1 MAHTITELNQM
12 TQAEFVMTLGDVFEH
27 TPSIAEQAWH
37 QRPFTD
43 IANLHQTMGTLVEQM
58 PATAQLA
65 LIRAHPDLGSRV
77 HMAAA
82 SVQEQT
88 SVGLNR
94 LSSSEYE
101 QFQTLNTTYQTKF
114 GFPFIMAI
122 RGQTKDEILAAFT
135 QRLQNTPASER
146 QRALLEIQ
154 KIARF
159 RLDDLCDTDCDA
171 DVVLS
176 TLEEA

>member
-1 MAHTITELNQM
+1 MAYTITELNQM
-12 TQAEFVMTLGDVFEH
+12 TQAEFVTVLGDVFEH
-27 TPSIAEQAWH
+27 TPSIAKQAWH
-37 QRPFTD
+37 QRPFADVT
-43 IANLHQTMGTLVEQM
+43 NLHQTMVTLVEQM
-58 PATAQLA
+58 SETAQLD

-82 SVQEQT
+82 SIQEQT

-94 LSSSEYE
+94 LRPSEYE

-135 QRLQNTPASER
+135 QRLQNTPASEH

-171 DVVLS
+171 DTVHRS
-176 TLEEA
+176 LEES

>member
-12 TQAEFVMTLGDVFEH
+12 TQADFVTTLGDVFEH
-27 TPSIAEQAWH
+27 TPRIAAQAWH

-43 IANLHQTMGTLVEQM
+43 VANLHQTMVALVEQM
-58 PATAQLA
+58 SETAQLD

-88 SVGLNR
+88 NVGLNR
-94 LSSSEYE
+94 LKPSEYE
-101 QFQTLNTTYQTKF
+101 QFQTLNTAYQTKF

-122 RGQTKDEILAAFT
+122 KGQTKDEILAAFT
-135 QRLQNTPASER
+135 QRLQNTPASEH

-171 DVVLS
+171 DAVLS
-176 TLEEA
+176 NLEES

>member
-1 MAHTITELNQM
+1 MAYTITELNQM
-12 TQAEFVMTLGDVFEH
+12 TQAEFVTALGDVFED
-27 TPSIAEQAWH
+27 TPSIATQAWH
-37 QRPFTD
+37 QRPFTNV
-43 IANLHQTMGTLVEQM
+43 ANLHQTMVALVEQM
-58 PATAQLA
+58 SETVQLD

-88 SVGLNR
+88 SVGLDR
-94 LSSSEYE
+94 LRPSEYE

-122 RGQTKDEILAAFT
+122 KGQTKEEILAAFT
-135 QRLQNTPASER
+135 QRLQNTPASEH
-146 QRALLEIQ
+146 QQALAEIR

-159 RLDDLCDTDCDA
+159 RLDDLCDPNP
-171 DVVLS
+171 VLGS
-176 TLEEA
+176 LKET

>member
-1 MAHTITELNQM
+1 MAYTITELNQM
-12 TQAEFVMTLGDVFEH
+12 TQAEFVAALGDVFEH
-27 TPSIAEQAWH
+27 TPKIATQAWH

-43 IANLHQTMGTLVEQM
+43 VATLHQTMVALVEQM
-58 PATAQLA
+58 SEPAQLD

-77 HMAAA
+77 HMATA

-94 LSSSEYE
+94 LSPSEYE

-135 QRLQNTPASER
+135 QRLQNTPASEH
-146 QRALLEIQ
+146 QRALSEIK

-171 DVVLS
+171 DTVVGA
-176 TLEEA
+176 LEES